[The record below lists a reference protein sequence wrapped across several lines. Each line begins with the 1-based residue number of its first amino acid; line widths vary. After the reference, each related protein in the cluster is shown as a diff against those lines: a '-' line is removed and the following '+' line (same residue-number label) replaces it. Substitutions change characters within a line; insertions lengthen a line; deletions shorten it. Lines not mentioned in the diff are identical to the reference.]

1 MIRMKKLVVI
11 LVLSLFLPVLV
22 QSQPL
27 SIAFPDTTVLPGTI
41 QIPVSLSG
49 TALVGSFDLEF
60 KYYNVIGG
68 FLQITD
74 VNPNLTG
81 LFQVEHMIGDATDWV
96 MIHWESPDFVQL
108 SGNTLFTVEMDYWGG
123 STPLEWLDWTD
134 SSCAFYGPA
143 GIVPLTSF
151 IPGSINQASGINEYK
166 QHSYIQI
173 FPNPVSGNTFTCT
186 LNNIKGDALVT
197 ISDLTGR
204 IILQKQIN
212 NLNDKPHS
220 EEITLDVNNGIYL
233 LRVQTDSHIV
243 TERLVVE

>member
-1 MIRMKKLVVI
+1 MKKLFVI

-27 SIAFPDTTVLPGTI
+27 GIAFPDTTVFPGTI

-60 KYYNVIGG
+60 KYYNVIGS

-81 LFQVEHMIGDATDWV
+81 LFEVEHMIGGATDWV
-96 MIHWESPDFVQL
+96 RVHWESPEFVQL

-134 SSCAFYGPA
+134 STCAFYGPT
-143 GIVPLTSF
+143 GVVPLTSY
-151 IPGSINQASGINEYK
+151 IPGSINQASGIPDQDESGYTL
-166 QHSYIQI
+166 Y
-173 FPNPVSGNTFTCT
+173 PNPFSGGSLVLTRVHSNAGEVIRITDPMGRIVFEEEWNPGNTDYRIDYDQLK
-186 LNNIKGDALVT
+186 LNA
-197 ISDLTGR
+197 
-204 IILQKQIN
+204 
-212 NLNDKPHS
+212 
-220 EEITLDVNNGIYL
+220 GIYCVKIL
-233 LRVQTDSHIV
+233 KADENYSVK
-243 TERLVVE
+243 LVVQ